1 VIGLYDTAER
11 KVVDVAPAGAA
22 LTMYTCGPT
31 VYRYAHIGNLRTF
44 LLADLIRR
52 AFEYCGSVVDQVQN
66 ITDVGH
72 MTDELFDR
80 GEDRMLVQAGIEER
94 SPEEIAAYY
103 TEFFL
108 RDAAAMNLRPARA
121 YPRASEHIPLM
132 VELVAK
138 LLERG
143 HAYEAGGNVYF
154 DVRSFPSYGRL
165 SQNTLT
171 ALKPGHRLDEVDPL
185 KQHHAD
191 FLLWKAAGP
200 SRLIRFAA
208 PWSEGYPGW
217 HIECSAMSLAYL
229 GDRFDVH
236 TGGMD
241 LIFPHHEDEIAQ
253 SESAVGHRVVGHW
266 VHGAHLLAEGRK
278 MSKSSQNFFDLRDLE
293 ARGHSEPLAFR
304 LLCLQTRYRAQM
316 NFTWD
321 ALDAAERTLARWRR
335 LVAAWPDGPAGAH
348 SEAYEQRFRD
358 ALSADLDTP
367 AVVALISDVIAAKD
381 LTPGER
387 GALLRRWDAVLAL
400 DLDREPR
407 EADIPPEAI
416 ELVERRQRAREDRD
430 WATADRLRVELG
442 ALGVEVDDTPDGPKA
457 RRR

>member
-1 VIGLYDTAER
+1 
-11 KVVDVAPAGAA
+11 
-22 LTMYTCGPT
+22 
-31 VYRYAHIGNLRTF
+31 
-44 LLADLIRR
+44 
-52 AFEYCGSVVDQVQN
+52 
-66 ITDVGH
+66 
-72 MTDELFDR
+72 
-80 GEDRMLVQAGIEER
+80 
-94 SPEEIAAYY
+94 
-103 TEFFL
+103 
-108 RDAAAMNLRPARA
+108 
-121 YPRASEHIPLM
+121 
-132 VELVAK
+132 
-138 LLERG
+138 
-143 HAYEAGGNVYF
+143 
-154 DVRSFPSYGRL
+154 
-165 SQNTLT
+165 
-171 ALKPGHRLDEVDPL
+171 
-185 KQHHAD
+185 
-191 FLLWKAAGP
+191 
-200 SRLIRFAA
+200 
-208 PWSEGYPGW
+208 
-217 HIECSAMSLAYL
+217 
-229 GDRFDVH
+229 
-236 TGGMD
+236 MD